1 METKT
6 QPVSVSKKKKAP
18 AAKKTMTVLKAAPA
32 VPSHGVCKTCNL
44 LPVGSVEMTSLLLV
58 LVFSLVS
65 VLFTAVFALN
75 AQHQKISELQ
85 ELIAPSS

>member
-1 METKT
+1 METKKISRSA
-6 QPVSVSKKKKAP
+6 PKKKAVP
-18 AAKKTMTVLKAAPA
+18 AKKVTTVLKAAMPL
-32 VPSHGVCKTCNL
+32 PSHSVCKTCNL

-75 AQHQKISELQ
+75 SQQQKIDQLQ
-85 ELIAPSS
+85 ELVSAS